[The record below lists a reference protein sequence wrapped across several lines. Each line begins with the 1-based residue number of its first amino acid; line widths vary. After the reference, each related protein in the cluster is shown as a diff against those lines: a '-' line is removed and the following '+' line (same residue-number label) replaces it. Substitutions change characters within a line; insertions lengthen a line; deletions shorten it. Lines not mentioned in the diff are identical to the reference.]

1 MDYLFSCTMIEF
13 IHTHEIVIWWLA
25 VSSIITFVA
34 TLIVVPLL
42 VVRIPQDYFSHRD
55 RQRSNYSERHPL
67 LRGVL
72 VIGRNIFGYLFIMVG
87 IVMLVLPGQGIL
99 TIVIG
104 LMLLNFP
111 GKYRLERWLVTR
123 PRVLRTI
130 NWLRRRSKRN
140 PLILD

>member
-1 MDYLFSCTMIEF
+1 MIEF
-13 IHTHEIVIWWLA
+13 IHTHETVIWWLA
-25 VSSIITFVA
+25 VASITTFVA
-34 TLIVVPLL
+34 TLIVIPLL
-42 VVRIPQDYFSHRD
+42 VVRIPQDYFSHRE
-55 RQRSNYSERHPL
+55 RQSSTCSERHPL
-67 LRGVL
+67 FRGLL
-72 VIGRNIFGYLFIMVG
+72 VIGRNLFGYLFIMVG

-130 NWLRRRSKRN
+130 NWLRQRSKRN